1 MQDMTEGPIPGHIMR
16 MAVPIAVGM
25 IFQTLYVLVD
35 LYFVAQIGDAAI
47 AGVGAAGNV
56 QFLVMAI
63 TQILGAGTMALIAQA
78 SGRKDRDDANLIFNQ
93 SLVLA
98 ALCAVITLVGGYGL
112 GGLYVRTLGADAE
125 TVMAGTTYLYWVLPG
140 LGLQFA
146 LISMGS
152 ALRGTGIVN
161 PTIIVQVLTV
171 VLNAIL
177 SPIMITGWG
186 TGRPLGVVG
195 AGLSTTI
202 SIAVAVVLMTLY
214 FKRLERYVTFDASMV
229 RPRTSAWKR
238 ILAVGLPPGGE
249 FALMFVYMGIIYWAI
264 RDFGSEAQAGFGV
277 GSRVMQAIFLPA
289 MAIAF
294 ATAPVAGQNVG
305 AGKSDR
311 VRGTFRTSV
320 VTLSVI
326 MLLLTLLCQ
335 LRPGIFIAFFT
346 DDRAVIDTG
355 AEFLRIISWNFVA
368 MGVVFTCSGM
378 FQALGNTVPALLA
391 SATRLVTFVIR
402 WSGRPLPAASQCAK
416 MVLSISNHLREEASN
431 GGGYHHRDRSGK
443 AQLSG
448 TRCEAG
454 RVGRVPQEAGPGEA
468 AAFSRLAAALH
479 GGDGGVRQRPLLGP
493 GDRGARSRG
502 EAGSPDLREAL
513 RQEAEERR
521 GGRGGDLGSRTASD
535 HALRGGQDGS
545 AAGSGDALS
554 HA

>member
-1 MQDMTEGPIPGHIMR
+1 MRDMTEGPIPGHIMR
-16 MAVPIAVGM
+16 MAVPIGIGM
-25 IFQTLYVLVD
+25 VFQTLYVLVD
-35 LYFVAQIGDAAI
+35 LYFVARLGDAAI

-63 TQILGAGTMALIAQA
+63 TQILGVGTMALIAQA

-98 ALCAVITLVGGYGL
+98 GVCAALTLVGGYAL
-112 GGLYVRTLGADAE
+112 GGVYVRTLGADAE
-125 TVMAGTTYLYWVLPG
+125 TIQAGIAYLYWVLPG
-140 LGLQFA
+140 LALQFA

-152 ALRGTGIVN
+152 ALRGTGIVT
-161 PTIIVQVLTV
+161 PTIIVQVATV

-229 RPRTSAWKR
+229 RPRTSTWKR

-249 FALMFVYMGIIYWAI
+249 FALLFVYMGIIYWTI
-264 RDFGSEAQAGFGV
+264 QGFGSEAQAGFGV

-311 VRGTFRTSV
+311 VRETFRTSV

-346 DDRAVIDTG
+346 DDQEVIDVG

-368 MGVVFTCSGM
+368 MGIVFTCSGM
-378 FQALGNTVPALLA
+378 FQALGNTVPALFA
-391 SATRLVTFVIR
+391 SGTRLVTFVI
-402 WSGRPLPAASQCAK
+402 PAIWLSSQSWFELRHLWWVSVATLALQAAIAWWLLTGE
-416 MVLSISNHLREEASN
+416 MRRRLTDEPPGVLVS
-431 GGGYHHRDRSGK
+431 
-443 AQLSG
+443 
-448 TRCEAG
+448 
-454 RVGRVPQEAGPGEA
+454 
-468 AAFSRLAAALH
+468 
-479 GGDGGVRQRPLLGP
+479 
-493 GDRGARSRG
+493 
-502 EAGSPDLREAL
+502 EAL
-513 RQEAEERR
+513 AVK
-521 GGRGGDLGSRTASD
+521 
-535 HALRGGQDGS
+535 
-545 AAGSGDALS
+545 
-554 HA
+554 

>member
-1 MQDMTEGPIPGHIMR
+1 MTQGPIPGHIMR

-25 IFQTLYVLVD
+25 VFQTLYVLVD
-35 LYFVAQIGDAAI
+35 LYFVAQLGDAAI

-63 TQILGAGTMALIAQA
+63 TQILGVGTMALIAQA

-93 SLVLA
+93 SLMLA
-98 ALCAVITLVGGYGL
+98 ALCAAITLVGGYAL
-112 GGLYVRTLGADAE
+112 GGSYVRTLGADAE
-125 TVMAGTTYLYWVLPG
+125 TVAAGTTYLYWVLPG

-249 FALMFVYMGIIYWAI
+249 FALMFVYMGIIYWTI
-264 RDFGSEAQAGFGV
+264 QDFGSEAQAGFGI

-355 AEFLRIISWNFVA
+355 AEFLRIISWNFVT
-368 MGVVFTCSGM
+368 MGIVFTCSGM

-391 SATRLVTFVIR
+391 SATRLVTFVI
-402 WSGRPLPAASQCAK
+402 PA
-416 MVLSISNHLREEASN
+416 IW
-431 GGGYHHRDRSGK
+431 
-443 AQLSG
+443 LSG
-448 TRCEAG
+448 QSWFELRHLWYVSVATLALQAVIAWWLLSGEMRRKLTDEPALMTI
-454 RVGRVPQEAGPGEA
+454 GEA
-468 AAFSRLAAALH
+468 QVVGSS
-479 GGDGGVRQRPLLGP
+479 GP
-493 GDRGARSRG
+493 
-502 EAGSPDLREAL
+502 
-513 RQEAEERR
+513 
-521 GGRGGDLGSRTASD
+521 TA
-535 HALRGGQDGS
+535 
-545 AAGSGDALS
+545 
-554 HA
+554 

>member
-63 TQILGAGTMALIAQA
+63 TQILGVGTMALIAQA

-98 ALCAVITLVGGYGL
+98 ALCAAITLVGGYGL

-140 LGLQFA
+140 LALQFA

-177 SPIMITGWG
+177 APIMITGWG

-229 RPRTSAWKR
+229 RPRTSAWRR

-264 RDFGSEAQAGFGV
+264 QDFGSEAQAGFGV

-305 AGKSDR
+305 AGKP
-311 VRGTFRTSV
+311 T
-320 VTLSVI
+320 
-326 MLLLTLLCQ
+326 
-335 LRPGIFIAFFT
+335 
-346 DDRAVIDTG
+346 
-355 AEFLRIISWNFVA
+355 
-368 MGVVFTCSGM
+368 
-378 FQALGNTVPALLA
+378 
-391 SATRLVTFVIR
+391 
-402 WSGRPLPAASQCAK
+402 
-416 MVLSISNHLREEASN
+416 
-431 GGGYHHRDRSGK
+431 
-443 AQLSG
+443 
-448 TRCEAG
+448 
-454 RVGRVPQEAGPGEA
+454 
-468 AAFSRLAAALH
+468 
-479 GGDGGVRQRPLLGP
+479 
-493 GDRGARSRG
+493 
-502 EAGSPDLREAL
+502 
-513 RQEAEERR
+513 
-521 GGRGGDLGSRTASD
+521 
-535 HALRGGQDGS
+535 
-545 AAGSGDALS
+545 GSG
-554 HA
+554 